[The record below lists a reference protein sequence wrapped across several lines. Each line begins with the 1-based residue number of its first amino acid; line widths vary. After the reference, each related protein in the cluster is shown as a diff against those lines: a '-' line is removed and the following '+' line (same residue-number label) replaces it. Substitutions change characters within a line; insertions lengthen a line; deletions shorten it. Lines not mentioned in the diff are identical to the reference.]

1 MATKAI
7 RLRLPAIAAGFRSMD
22 LIRTPPRDQSTAA
35 ARRSNT
41 CLFNRSSGVQ
51 EFRSS
56 GVQEFRSSGVQEFS
70 LRLYRRAQAFYVRR
84 PFEQ

>member
-1 MATKAI
+1 V
-7 RLRLPAIAAGFRSMD
+7 PVQQEFRSSGV
-22 LIRTPPRDQSTAA
+22 QE
-35 ARRSNT
+35 
-41 CLFNRSSGVQ
+41 FRSSGVQ